1 MVYRMKNI
9 IAVVVTYNR
18 KKLLVECLNAIFEQ
32 SIKVSK
38 IIVVDNNSTDN
49 TYDYLKQ
56 QNLLR
61 DELLYYKLEEN
72 IGGAGGF
79 YEGIKKSQMFNPDWV
94 WIMDDDTIPTKDC
107 LKELIDKKNKIA
119 GKISYL
125 ASTVYGVN
133 SESMN
138 VPNINLSKSESL
150 YPDWYRYLKYGIV
163 KIKEATFVSLLINND
178 AIKKVGYPVKD
189 YFIWGDD
196 IEYTLRLNEYYGPSY
211 FVGSSVAIHKRKI
224 AKSLSLIEET
234 DLNRLKFHYFMI
246 RNNLINKKTYY
257 GKKACLKFLLHK
269 EKEALRI
276 LFNFKCKYKIKKIFI
291 IQKGIF
297 CFLFKRYDY
306 SAFVN
311 RLDLNVKYKK

>member
-1 MVYRMKNI
+1 MQNI
-9 IAVVVTYNR
+9 VAVVVTYNR
-18 KKLLVECLNAIFEQ
+18 KKLLVECLNAILEQ

-38 IIVVDNNSTDN
+38 IIVIDNNSTDN

-56 QNLLR
+56 QNLLK

-94 WIMDDDTIPTKDC
+94 WIMDDDTIPTQSC
-107 LKELIDKKNKIA
+107 LKELITKKNKIA

-125 ASTVYGVN
+125 ASVVYGIN
-133 SESMN
+133 GESMN

-276 LFNFKCKYKIKKIFI
+276 LFNFRCKYKIKKIFI

-297 CFLFKRYDY
+297 CFLFRKYDY
-306 SAFVN
+306 NAFMN

>member
-1 MVYRMKNI
+1 MQNI

-18 KKLLVECLNAIFEQ
+18 KKLLTECLEAIFGQ

-38 IIVVDNNSTDN
+38 IIVIDNNSTDN

-56 QNLLR
+56 KNLLK
-61 DELLYYKLEEN
+61 DELLYYKLKEN

-79 YEGIKKSQMFNPDWV
+79 YEGIKKSQMFNPSWV
-94 WIMDDDTIPTKDC
+94 WIMDDDTIPTQNC
-107 LKELIDKKNKIA
+107 LKELIENKNKIA

-125 ASTVYGVN
+125 ASTVYGAN
-133 SESMN
+133 GEFMN
-138 VPNINLSKSESL
+138 VPSINLSKSESL
-150 YPDWYRYLKYGIV
+150 YPDWYRYLKDGIV

-234 DLNRLKFHYFMI
+234 DLNRLRFHYFMI
-246 RNNLINKKTYY
+246 RNNLINKKNYY
-257 GKKACLKFLLHK
+257 GTKACLKFLLYE
-269 EKEALRI
+269 EKEALKI
-276 LFNFKCKYKIKKIFI
+276 LFDFRCKYKIKKILV

-297 CFLFKRYDY
+297 CFLLKKYDY
-306 SAFVN
+306 NAFKN
-311 RLDLNVKYKK
+311 RFDLNVIYKK

>member
-1 MVYRMKNI
+1 MICRMQNI
-9 IAVVVTYNR
+9 VAVVVTYNR
-18 KKLLVECLNAIFEQ
+18 KKLLVECLNAILEQ

-38 IIVVDNNSTDN
+38 IIVIDNNSTDN

-56 QNLLR
+56 QNLLK

-94 WIMDDDTIPTKDC
+94 WIMDDDTIPTQSC
-107 LKELIDKKNKIA
+107 LKELITKKNKIA

-125 ASTVYGVN
+125 ASAVYGIN
-133 SESMN
+133 GESMN

-276 LFNFKCKYKIKKIFI
+276 LFNFRCKYKIKKIFI

-297 CFLFKRYDY
+297 CFLFRKYDY
-306 SAFVN
+306 NAFMN